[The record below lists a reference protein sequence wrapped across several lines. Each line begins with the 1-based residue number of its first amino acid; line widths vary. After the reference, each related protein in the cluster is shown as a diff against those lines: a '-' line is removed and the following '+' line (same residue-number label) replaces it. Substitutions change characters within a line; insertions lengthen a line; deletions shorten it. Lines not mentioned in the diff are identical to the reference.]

1 MEDLVPHESCV
12 DSAIPG
18 LDIDKF
24 SALVSFSFNIGCNA
38 LKISTLAK
46 EAKAGNYKA
55 AAEEFD
61 KWVCLLLIRPLIV
74 SNL

>member
-38 LKISTLAK
+38 LKTSTLAK
-46 EAKAGNYKA
+46 EAKAKNYKA
-55 AAEEFD
+55 AAEEFG